1 MIPSRFGLKFGPRPK
16 ITLEFRK
23 DDDELEYAS
32 VDLTECKWDDDEEE
46 VLTYVLNKNDVFKN
60 PRISRSQLR
69 NLLEK
74 IRDEMMKTVYT
85 SKSAGEE
92 QKEEVT
98 KVEVRSNEVVENN
111 VEKVSES
118 LSQKKEKEKD
128 EETPKVMIE
137 KDQVSEASQQDKDTP
152 TVIVEK
158 EDEEKKETP
167 KVMIEKEQ
175 VSEASQQDKDTPKVI
190 VEKED
195 EEKEG
200 EKKKN
205 DVTNENENKEKN
217 QDQQTSP
224 LKASYEED
232 DFDDESFED
241 DDGSIP
247 EEIED
252 EIGSASEIE
261 SAESF
266 DMDTQNGDDDDD
278 GDWFKTT

>member
-32 VDLTECKWDDDEEE
+32 VDLTECKWDDGEEE

-74 IRDEMMKTVYT
+74 IRDEMMKTVYK
-85 SKSAGEE
+85 SKSTGEE